1 MNTTFRRIV
10 PVLLTLFPA
19 LLPAAPSHVP
29 GLPPSERQHR
39 CPVVPGELVSR
50 RGPVVRYRGIKV
62 FLSSQA
68 AVDKWNRSPAAYSD
82 PRILPQLKG
91 LTLPER
97 PIEQVYCPVYRD
109 RKVSHFDPSV
119 VHNGKTVYFYDELAR
134 RKWLADTE
142 RYLNLDWLPQ
152 LRGPDQEET
161 EAVETELEGLLAEP
175 ASAAP
180 DAEPPQP

>member
-1 MNTTFRRIV
+1 MITTLRRAV
-10 PVLLTLFPA
+10 PVLLILVPTL
-19 LLPAAPSHVP
+19 LSAAPSHVP
-29 GLPPSERQHR
+29 GLPSAERQHY
-39 CPVVPGELVSR
+39 CPVVPGKLVSR

-62 FLSSQA
+62 LLSSQA
-68 AVDKWNRSPAAYSD
+68 AVNKWNRSPAAYSD
-82 PRILPQLKG
+82 TRILPQLKG

-109 RKVSHFDPSV
+109 RKVSHYDPYV
-119 VHNGKTVYFYDELAR
+119 IHNGKTVYFYDELAR

-180 DAEPPQP
+180 DNEPQQP

>member
-1 MNTTFRRIV
+1 MITTLRRAV
-10 PVLLTLFPA
+10 PA
-19 LLPAAPSHVP
+19 LLVLLPAFLSAAPSHVP
-29 GLPPSERQHR
+29 GLPPSERQHY

-62 FLSSQA
+62 YLSSQA

-82 PRILPQLKG
+82 TRILPQLKG

-97 PIEQVYCPVYRD
+97 PIEQVYCPVYRN
-109 RKVSHFDPSV
+109 RKVSHHDPFV

-142 RYLNLDWLPQ
+142 RYLNLELLPQ
-152 LRGPDQEET
+152 LRGPDAEET
-161 EAVETELEGLLAEP
+161 QAVEAELEGLLAEP
-175 ASAAP
+175 ATTAP
-180 DAEPPQP
+180 DAEPMQP